1 MFDGKY
7 KSSASASGIQ
17 LYRFYFYRF
26 YKFYKLITYQTKAG
40 SGSCSTIMN
49 PNATKIRA
57 KFTKIKR
64 QQTPLVLGQ
73 NYKYINENI
82 IDMFIVKFR

>member
-1 MFDGKY
+1 MRLNNKRGGKK
-7 KSSASASGIQ
+7 KSSASATGIYIF
-17 LYRFYFYRF
+17 LN
-26 YKFYKLITYQTKAG
+26 KLITYQTKAG
-40 SGSCSTIMN
+40 SGSCSTIIN

-73 NYKYINENI
+73 NYNYINENI
-82 IDMFIVKFR
+82 IKMLS